1 MDIVRGIIL
10 ENFNCFLE
18 LVNYN
23 SYHSGRYLL
32 SS

>member
-10 ENFNCFLE
+10 EIFNCFLE

-23 SYHSGRYLL
+23 SYHSGSTY
-32 SS
+32 